1 MVLGCTQP
9 SADAYLAV
17 PRSPAILFFDRGDYT
32 RHRFTAFFFHF
43 SFVVVYIS
51 VLGNA
56 HECCTDAH
64 NITTAMRNLIKS
76 LLRTRHHQKCPS
88 SLSALEYN
96 NLDCCVCVFVFSFQ
110 KHNNNNNNDNYQIFF
125 CSFLLINK
133 KKQYTEYL
141 NRKWVCVCVDSYN
154 IMWTGVFMFFND
166 RIFVFLGIS
175 QSIGVEVCLMFSL
188 KKKEERERS
197 LQKNRNDYVCF
208 FFFSNYVWND
218 LYRVLFPFLW
228 RIVTKNS

>member
-110 KHNNNNNNDNYQIFF
+110 KHNLIIIITIIIKYFFVLFFSSTRRNNIPNISIEN
-125 CSFLLINK
+125 
-133 KKQYTEYL
+133 E
-141 NRKWVCVCVDSYN
+141 CVCVWIVIILCEPASSCFLM
-154 IMWTGVFMFFND
+154 IEFLCFWEFLS
-166 RIFVFLGIS
+166 RLEWRFV
-175 QSIGVEVCLMFSL
+175 
-188 KKKEERERS
+188 
-197 LQKNRNDYVCF
+197 
-208 FFFSNYVWND
+208 
-218 LYRVLFPFLW
+218 
-228 RIVTKNS
+228 